1 MTQLKDKIQD
11 AMDESRMLVLGA
23 EILIGF
29 EFTAIFQDGFK
40 KLSTRSQNLNVIALT
55 LMLFTLVLLLSPR
68 AFHQLAESGEDSIRL
83 HRFATRVM
91 EVALFP
97 FALGLGATVYIPAE
111 EINGAA
117 TGLVFGLATTFLA
130 CFFWYGP
137 VLLRGTRTS
146 QRKAG
151 NSVRQGDSTE
161 GTAHTPV
168 HDKIRQVL
176 TEAPRDYSR
185 QSSIV
190 GLSIRGGSATGLW
203 RTLTLVKMGA
213 SGQSFVHRREH
224 YFGADSRSLPPHCRA
239 WRGNGELLSSWPCH
253 GPLLVAA
260 ARHGGMRR
268 LLPRGLQDDRQA
280 RLFARRRD
288 DYALRLVGMW
298 FGYTCFRRNHP
309 GHVSVGAIRKAAE
322 K

>member
-1 MTQLKDKIQD
+1 MFHNEMLHFAGCCGLIKIARQEKQFQNCQRCSQL
-11 AMDESRMLVLGA
+11 
-23 EILIGF
+23 
-29 EFTAIFQDGFK
+29 TC
-40 KLSTRSQNLNVIALT
+40 N
-55 LMLFTLVLLLSPR
+55 
-68 AFHQLAESGEDSIRL
+68 
-83 HRFATRVM
+83 
-91 EVALFP
+91 
-97 FALGLGATVYIPAE
+97 
-111 EINGAA
+111 
-117 TGLVFGLATTFLA
+117 
-130 CFFWYGP
+130 
-137 VLLRGTRTS
+137 
-146 QRKAG
+146 
-151 NSVRQGDSTE
+151 
-161 GTAHTPV
+161 PV

-239 WRGNGELLSSWPCH
+239 WRGNGELLSSWPRH